1 MWGPKGKGVAPKEWG
16 TASQKGMGSREIEV
30 SKEKGVVSEEQ
41 GPVEVC
47 PLGGQAPSE
56 KLAFLWHHLQY
67 PALGY

>member
-1 MWGPKGKGVAPKEWG
+1 MWGPKGKGVAPKVWG

-47 PLGGQAPSE
+47 PLGGSGSQ
-56 KLAFLWHHLQY
+56 
-67 PALGY
+67 